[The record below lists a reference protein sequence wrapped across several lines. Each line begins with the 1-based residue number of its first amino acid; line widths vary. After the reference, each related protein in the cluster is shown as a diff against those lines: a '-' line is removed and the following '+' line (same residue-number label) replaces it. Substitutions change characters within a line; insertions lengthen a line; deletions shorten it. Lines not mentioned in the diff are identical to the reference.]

1 MLMPDQPVQVL
12 TVLQCGAWQ
21 GNHWS
26 ATAVLLN
33 LYGGLHG
40 VQMAGHWSATAVL
53 LNLHGG
59 LHGVQMD
66 YSTPESA

>member
-1 MLMPDQPVQVL
+1 MGYRW
-12 TVLQCGAWQ
+12 T
-21 GNHWS
+21 
-26 ATAVLLN
+26 TVLLN
-33 LYGGLHG
+33 LHDGLHG

-66 YSTPESA
+66 NSTPESA